1 MEIEILSSFVFCFV
15 RRERRERLLYEIDAP
30 KKRDKFFDRFAHDT
44 QRFFNRDMIV
54 LQGNRLKSNQI
65 LKMIYENGKI
75 PDKFFL
81 IVDNQAYESENGK
94 ELLERAFDNLGQSVL
109 LCDHFAFIKEETEYG
124 APEKILLK
132 NSKFLVR

>member
-1 MEIEILSSFVFCFV
+1 MEIENLISFVFCFV
-15 RRERRERLLYEIDAP
+15 RKERRERLLYEIDAP
-30 KKRDKFFDRFAHDT
+30 KKRDKFFGRFAHDT

-54 LQGNRLKSNQI
+54 LQGNRLKSDKI
-65 LKMIYENGKI
+65 LKAICGNEKF
-75 PDKFFL
+75 PDKFIL

-132 NSKFLVR
+132 NSRFLVR